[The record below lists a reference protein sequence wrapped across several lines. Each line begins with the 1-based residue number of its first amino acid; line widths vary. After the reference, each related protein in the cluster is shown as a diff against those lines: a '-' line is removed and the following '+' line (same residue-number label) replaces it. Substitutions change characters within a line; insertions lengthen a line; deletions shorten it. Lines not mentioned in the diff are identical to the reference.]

1 MRTGTAFCRTTVK
14 NTPACSAS
22 AGTESTATISKMH
35 SFQQIMRYTRKLC
48 VRQAKSNAKSA
59 SRSLYQRQR
68 SSAIVRT
75 VPQSKS
81 GRKPPSASA
90 EIGRRSLRQVTGS
103 NPDER
108 YCFETVM
115 WAWSCRMNAMQGWRR
130 SMNPR
135 RSSCWKRPGRKKSS
149 YPKWSRNRLI
159 CVCFCRAARV
169 YRYEISDAD
178 DRQRADPAHWGTQ
191 FVKEARSKI
200 GEGRH

>member
-1 MRTGTAFCRTTVK
+1 MR
-14 NTPACSAS
+14 PAGREQCQ
-22 AGTESTATISKMH
+22 ICK
-35 SFQQIMRYTRKLC
+35 SFFVPKAKKQRYCPDCAAVQKRKK
-48 VRQAKSNAKSA
+48 AAE
-59 SRSLYQRQR
+59 RQR
-68 SSAIVRT
+68 RNRA
-75 VPQSKS
+75 
-81 GRKPPSASA
+81 
-90 EIGRRSLRQVTGS
+90 RSLRQITGS

-159 CVCFCRAARV
+159 CVCFCRTARV
-169 YRYEISDAD
+169 CRYEISDAD